1 MSYRGAPRGRSGG
14 FGGGR
19 GGGFSSRGGRG
30 GYQQSYGPPATVM
43 EMGSFV
49 HACEGEMVCESVN
62 TKIPYFNAPIYLE
75 NKTAIG
81 KVDEVLGPINQLFFT
96 IKPQEGIVATSFK
109 SGDKFFIGGDKLLP
123 LEKSGLDASRNS
135 YRNLNRRLG
144 HPNRS
149 VLEVQRE
156 EVPCAGLEA
165 AEEVWVAARLEVEEG
180 LEIGAVEVP
189 AEAEVGEVASALVGA
204 DAVAIRTS
212 RGLGVFE
219 VEVHDN
225 TWGQGALRC
234 CTEAQAQIVGR
245 VVLLPAILPIIEDTI
260 KHRSCVMQVATAQH
274 RQST

>member
-1 MSYRGAPRGRSGG
+1 M
-14 FGGGR
+14 
-19 GGGFSSRGGRG
+19 
-30 GYQQSYGPPATVM
+30 
-43 EMGSFV
+43 
-49 HACEGEMVCESVN
+49 
-62 TKIPYFNAPIYLE
+62 
-75 NKTAIG
+75 
-81 KVDEVLGPINQLFFT
+81 
-96 IKPQEGIVATSFK
+96 
-109 SGDKFFIGGDKLLP
+109 
-123 LEKSGLDASRNS
+123 
-135 YRNLNRRLG
+135 
-144 HPNRS
+144 
-149 VLEVQRE
+149 LEVQRE